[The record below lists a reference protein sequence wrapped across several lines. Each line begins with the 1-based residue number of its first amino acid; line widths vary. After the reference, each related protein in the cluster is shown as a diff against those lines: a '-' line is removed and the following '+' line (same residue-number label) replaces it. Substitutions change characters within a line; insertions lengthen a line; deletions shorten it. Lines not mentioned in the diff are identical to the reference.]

1 MSKIDL
7 ERERARLSD
16 LYSRMADEELDKL
29 LQSSDELT
37 ETAREVLKTE
47 IEKRGGHVEYS
58 TLPAATEA
66 AHPQLVTVARFR
78 DLPEAMLARGRLQ
91 SAGIDAFLADENYIR
106 MDWFMSNMIGNMRLQ
121 VREEDAESAR
131 EILEQ
136 QVPEDFEIGADGEK
150 FEQPKCPKCG
160 SADIEF
166 EGVNRG
172 LGLVSAYAIGLPLPI
187 RSDIWK
193 CNHCGAQWRESEEAT
208 EDQAVD
214 ADAEPS
220 DS

>member
-1 MSKIDL
+1 MTKIDL
-7 ERERARLSD
+7 NRERARLTD
-16 LYSRMADEELDKL
+16 AYGRMADEELDKL
-29 LQSSDELT
+29 LQSSAELT
-37 ETAREVLKTE
+37 ETAREVLQTE

-58 TLPAATEA
+58 APPAAVEA

-121 VREEDAESAR
+121 VREDDAESAKA
-131 EILEQ
+131 ILAQ
-136 QVPEDFEIGADGEK
+136 QVPENFETDVEN

-160 SADIEF
+160 SVDIEF
-166 EGVNRG
+166 EGVDRG
-172 LGLVSAYAIGLPLPI
+172 IGLVAAYALRVPLPL
-187 RSDIWK
+187 RSDTWK
-193 CNHCGAQWRESEEAT
+193 CNHCGAKWQESDEGSMESPKN
-208 EDQAVD
+208 
-214 ADAEPS
+214 PS

>member
-1 MSKIDL
+1 MTQIDL
-7 ERERARLSD
+7 DRERARLTD
-16 LYSRMADEELDKL
+16 LYARMADEELDKL

-37 ETAREVLKTE
+37 ETAREVLKAE

-58 TLPAATEA
+58 IIPSAAEA

-121 VREEDAESAR
+121 VREEDVESAK
-131 EILEQ
+131 EILQE

-150 FEQPKCPKCG
+150 FEQPRCPKCG
-160 SADIEF
+160 SVDIEF

-172 LGLVSAYAIGLPLPI
+172 LGLVSAYAIGIPLSL
-187 RSDIWK
+187 RRDLWK
-193 CNHCGAQWRESEEAT
+193 CNHCGAEWREN
-208 EDQAVD
+208 DDPKNQPVD
-214 ADAEPS
+214 ANQEPS

>member
-1 MSKIDL
+1 MTKIDVD
-7 ERERARLSD
+7 RERARLSD
-16 LYSRMADEELDKL
+16 LYGQMADEELDQL

-37 ETAREVLKTE
+37 ETAREVLKAE

-58 TLPAATEA
+58 AVHPDAEV

-121 VREEDAESAR
+121 VREDDAESAK
-131 EILEQ
+131 EILAQ
-136 QVPEDFEIGADGEK
+136 QVPEKFETDTES

-160 SADIEF
+160 SVDIEF

-172 LGLVSAYAIGLPLPI
+172 IGLVAAYAVRVPLPL
-187 RSDIWK
+187 RSDTWK
-193 CNHCGAQWRESEEAT
+193 CNHCGAEWQDGDEG
-208 EDQAVD
+208 
-214 ADAEPS
+214 ADDDSIDVQQEPS